1 MDRAVEGVGAG
12 PVVSLLMLMMLMLLL
27 LMLHMHLLH
36 LLMVRLHVLLL
47 LLHLIHLRRV
57 HTIATLLGA
66 PPLLRGLLHFRAL
79 PQRLSDA
86 AEFRDAG
93 ILEGGGAGAF
103 AVEDGVVHG
112 VVHEGGAEA
121 GVDAQLGCF
130 ARGVGDAA
138 EDLEG
143 VGDSDVFGAVGEA
156 HEEAVGGAH
165 VVAGELFV
173 GVGGFEVDGEE
184 PEEEVDGEAGE
195 APEVFGVEPDLGDVV
210 FDAEVAVARVLCRA
224 ATG

>member
-1 MDRAVEGVGAG
+1 
-12 PVVSLLMLMMLMLLL
+12 MLMLLL
-27 LMLHMHLLH
+27 LLLHMHLLH

-47 LLHLIHLRRV
+47 LLLLLHLIHLRRV
-57 HTIATLLGA
+57 HTIVTLLGA
-66 PPLLRGLLHFRAL
+66 PPPLPGLLHFRAL

-121 GVDAQLGCF
+121 GVDAQLGRF

-165 VVAGELFV
+165 VVAGQLFV
-173 GVGGFEVDGEE
+173 GVGSFEVDGEE
-184 PEEEVDGEAGE
+184 PEEEVDGETGE

-210 FDAEVAVARVLCRA
+210 FDAEVAVARVLCRV